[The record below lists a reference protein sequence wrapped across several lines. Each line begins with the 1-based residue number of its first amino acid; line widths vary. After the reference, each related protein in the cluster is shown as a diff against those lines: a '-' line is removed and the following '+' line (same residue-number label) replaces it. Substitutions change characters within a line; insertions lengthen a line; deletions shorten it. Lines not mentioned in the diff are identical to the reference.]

1 VRALGLDGFSKGWAA
16 VLLDG
21 DRGEISFLRDIADV
35 LTVRFDRLAIDIPI
49 GMDDD
54 GRRDCDLLAREK
66 LRPHASRVFTGARR
80 WIWEKFD
87 DPDQANIEAGRCGQK
102 KVSRQLWHLGPK
114 IMQVDAFVRANPALD
129 IREVHPEL
137 VFQRL
142 NDGEPLP
149 SKKSGAGAALR
160 RNLLMQEGFGE
171 IDQWLKNARIGTGAK
186 ADDVLDACAVA
197 IAARDPA
204 GSVPEGTPPIDAH
217 GLAMQI
223 WF

>member
-1 VRALGLDGFSKGWAA
+1 MRALGLDGFRKGWVA
-16 VLLDG
+16 VMLDG
-21 DRGEISFLRDIADV
+21 DRREIRFLRDIADV
-35 LTVRFDRLAIDIPI
+35 LAGRFDRLAIDIPI
-49 GMDDD
+49 GMDD
-54 GRRDCDLLAREK
+54 GGERDCDRLARDM
-66 LRPHASRVFTGARR
+66 LRPHTSRVFTGARR
-80 WIWEKFD
+80 WLWQDFD
-87 DPDQANIEAGRCGQK
+87 DPDKANVEALRRGQK

-114 IMQVDAFVRANPALD
+114 IMQVDAFVRANPGLD

-142 NDGEPLP
+142 NDGEPLA
-149 SKKSGAGAALR
+149 SKKSDAGASLR
-160 RNLLMQEGFGE
+160 RKLLKQEGFGE
-171 IDQWLKNARIGTGAK
+171 IDQWLRSARIGTGAK

-197 IAARDPA
+197 IAARDPR